1 MSTIL
6 GAEDDAAVRSMLAVV
21 LERAG
26 HAVVGVG
33 SGLECLEVLAAGEVD
48 LVVLDVEM
56 PQLDGWDTLSAIRAT
71 SAVPVV
77 LLTALSGDE
86 HRARSVER
94 GADAFVS
101 KPFIN
106 GDLLQVIR
114 DLLGSPGDAS

>member
-1 MSTIL
+1 
-6 GAEDDAAVRSMLAVV
+6 MLAVV

-26 HAVVGVG
+26 HDVVGVG
-33 SGLECLEVLAAGEVD
+33 SGLECLEALAAGAVD

-56 PQLDGWDTLSAIRAT
+56 PHLDGWDTLSAIRAT

-114 DLLGSPGDAS
+114 DLLGRPGDAS

>member
-1 MSTIL
+1 
-6 GAEDDAAVRSMLAVV
+6 MLAVV

-26 HAVVGVG
+26 HAVVSVG

-56 PQLDGWDTLSAIRAT
+56 PHLDGWDTLSAIRAT

-114 DLLGSPGDAS
+114 DLLGNPGDAS

>member
-1 MSTIL
+1 
-6 GAEDDAAVRSMLAVV
+6 MLAVV

-56 PQLDGWDTLSAIRAT
+56 PHLDGWDTLSAIRAT